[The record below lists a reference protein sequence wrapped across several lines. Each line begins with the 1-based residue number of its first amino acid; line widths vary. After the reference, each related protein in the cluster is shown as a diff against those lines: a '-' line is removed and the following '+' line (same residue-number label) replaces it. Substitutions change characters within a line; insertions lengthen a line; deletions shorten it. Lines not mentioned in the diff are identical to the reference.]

1 MYKSFYYKSDMV
13 LVTVNKLE
21 NKTGTVLEL
30 MFAQERDK
38 NKQGMCLHPWPNV
51 IKCQGAMRVTI
62 KLQSEG

>member
-30 MFAQERDK
+30 MFA
-38 NKQGMCLHPWPNV
+38 
-51 IKCQGAMRVTI
+51 
-62 KLQSEG
+62 